1 MDAVTPAEQLV
12 YRAHEW
18 GHPAIAITDHGVVQA
33 FPEVMNAVD
42 KIRKDD
48 PEFKAIY
55 GVEGYF
61 INDMLPAVK
70 GPNRRSNR
78 WSIYCI
84 RSGNHWSL

>member
-1 MDAVTPAEQLV
+1 
-12 YRAHEW
+12 
-18 GHPAIAITDHGVVQA
+18 
-33 FPEVMNAVD
+33 MNAVD

-70 GPNRRSNR
+70 GQTDAVIDGRYIVFDLKPLV
-78 WSIYCI
+78 
-84 RSGNHWSL
+84 SLTPVSASSKLVRLR